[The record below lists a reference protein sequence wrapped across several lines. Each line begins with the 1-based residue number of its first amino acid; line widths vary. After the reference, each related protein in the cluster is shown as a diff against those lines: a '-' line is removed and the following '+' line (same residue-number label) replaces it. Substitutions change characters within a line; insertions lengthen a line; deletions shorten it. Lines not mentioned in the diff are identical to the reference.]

1 VPGAAQVYRRR
12 SRQGREAAHARHGA
26 DHRPL
31 RAQPISESV
40 VGYLSG
46 DLTEAAAL
54 AAIAFLGALIFGI
67 TGFGAALVTIPLAT
81 HLVPLK
87 FALALFVLADL
98 AAALSVGL
106 ENPRRALRG
115 EWTRLVPM
123 IFVGSALGVTLL
135 VNLPRAAGMLLLGV
149 FILWYA
155 LFTLVRRAHDRVVS
169 PRWGW
174 VAGFAGGITS
184 TVFGA
189 GGPPYA
195 IYLSQRGLTKEQF
208 RATLG
213 LATLTSISLRLA
225 AFLLTGLLLD
235 REVWMKAIAVVPA
248 CLFGIWVA
256 RKMFLRLSRDALM
269 RAVALLLLA
278 SGTSLVFRALA

>member
-1 VPGAAQVYRRR
+1 LV
-12 SRQGREAAHARHGA
+12 
-26 DHRPL
+26 L
-31 RAQPISESV
+31 
-40 VGYLSG
+40 
-46 DLTEAAAL
+46 L
-54 AAIAFLGALIFGI
+54 AGIAFLGALIFGV

-106 ENPRRALRG
+106 EKPKNALRA
-115 EWTRLVPM
+115 EWARLVPM
-123 IFVGSALGVTLL
+123 IVIGTVLGVTLL
-135 VNLPRAAGMLLLGV
+135 VNLPRAAGMLLLGLFV
-149 FILWYA
+149 LGFA
-155 LFTLVRRAHDRVVS
+155 VFTLLPHARNRIVS
-169 PRWGW
+169 PAWGW
-174 VAGFAGGITS
+174 VAGLAGGITS

-213 LATLTSISLRLA
+213 LATLTSNSLRLI
-225 AFLLTGLLLD
+225 AFVLTGLLLEKD
-235 REVWMKAIAVVPA
+235 VWLTAIAVVPA
-248 CLFGIWVA
+248 CLLGIWTA
-256 RKMFLRLSRDALM
+256 RKIFLRISRDALM

-278 SGTSLVFRALA
+278 SGTSLIWRAIRSSSLVDP

>member
-1 VPGAAQVYRRR
+1 M
-12 SRQGREAAHARHGA
+12 
-26 DHRPL
+26 
-31 RAQPISESV
+31 
-40 VGYLSG
+40 
-46 DLTEAAAL
+46 
-54 AAIAFLGALIFGI
+54 

-87 FALALFVLADL
+87 FALALFVLVDL

-106 ENPRRALRG
+106 EKPKNALRA

-123 IFVGSALGVTLL
+123 IAVGTVLGVTLL

-149 FILWYA
+149 FVVSFAILS
-155 LFTLVRRAHDRVVS
+155 LVRRAEARVIS
-169 PRWGW
+169 PRWAW

-195 IYLSQRGLTKEQF
+195 IYLSRRGLTKEQF

-213 LATLTSISLRLA
+213 LATLTSISLRLI
-225 AFLLTGLLLD
+225 AFIVTGLLL
-235 REVWMKAIAVVPA
+235 EVTVWLTAMAVVPA
-248 CLFGIWVA
+248 CLLGIWVA
-256 RKMFLRLSRDALM
+256 RRIFLRISRDALL

-278 SGTSLVFRALA
+278 SGSSLIWRAMT